1 MKKIFFTILSTVLLA
16 TACTEDKGNYDY
28 HEITDVTIS
37 GIEQNYQVMMNVGV
51 LEINPTITLSDGG
64 NPDDGRYQ
72 YLWISAKLLGRVDT
86 IGHERILRW
95 QATLPI
101 SEYDLQLRVI
111 DKETGNLW
119 RYKTKFNVVTFH
131 TRGFLL
137 IGENS
142 AGKVQVQMLA
152 MLAGQDTVLYDNL
165 LEYSGLP
172 DLTGPKEIFH
182 TGNSSGTATK
192 RIWLITESGSY
203 WIDNITLASSPE
215 NTLNTFMATPHPGLQ
230 LLDMAPRINQA
241 NGNNGSSGQRFFTAS
256 DGNLYYNYISFL
268 GAIYEFPVNC
278 LASDLNTYFP
288 ASPYLFHSL
297 NGLSGVVWYD
307 TQNERFMR
315 YGGSLANNSEIMVD
329 NSSDPFPWNQGTN
342 GRVLVYGENTRDNEA
357 SSSNGTSFAIMR
369 VAGQDATFI
378 YKFYANGTPKK
389 LNSFEV
395 SPAAQAAGFAAADR
409 YAFSSLRPIVFFVK
423 DGEIWCYDYNPGSEN
438 VYQINLGTNDPV
450 TMLKFDREVEPTSDF
465 LYVATYNAS
474 SGGVL
479 TKYSINTIGQA
490 KLTPVSGSRWTG
502 LVKIANMSWRG
513 SE

>member
-1 MKKIFFTILSTVLLA
+1 MKRIFFTILSVALLA

-28 HEITDVTIS
+28 REITDVTIS
-37 GIEQNYQVMMNVGV
+37 GIAENYQVVMDVGV
-51 LEINPTITLSDGG
+51 LEINPTVTLSDGG

-72 YLWISAKLLGRVDT
+72 YLWISAKLLGSVDT
-86 IGHERILRW
+86 IGYERILRW

-119 RYKTKFNVVTFH
+119 RHKTKFNVVTYH

-142 AGKVQVQMLA
+142 EGKVQVQMLA

-172 DLTGPKEIFH
+172 DLTGPKEVFH
-182 TGNSSGTATK
+182 TGNSGGTSTK
-192 RIWLITESGSY
+192 RIWLITGTGSY
-203 WIDNITLASSPE
+203 WIDNITLKSSPTH
-215 NTLNTFMATPHPGLQ
+215 TLNSFMVTPRPGLQ
-230 LLDMAPRINQA
+230 LQNLAPRIKQA
-241 NGNNGSSGQRFFTAS
+241 NGDNGVGGQRFFIAS
-256 DGNLYYNYISFL
+256 DGNLYYNYIGIY
-268 GAIYEFPVNC
+268 GAMYEFPVNC

-288 ASPYLFHSL
+288 ASPHMFYSL
-297 NGLSGVVWYD
+297 NSVNRIVWYD
-307 TQNERFMR
+307 TQNERFMLYR
-315 YGGSLANNSEIMVD
+315 GTLASSSETMPD
-329 NSSDPFPWNQGTN
+329 NPSDPFPWNQGTN
-342 GRVLVYGENTRDNEA
+342 GRTLVYSENTRDNE
-357 SSSNGTSFAIMR
+357 SGSNDGASFAIMHA
-369 VAGQDATFI
+369 VVQDSTFI
-378 YKFYANGTPKK
+378 YKFYARDTPRK
-389 LNSFEV
+389 LGSFGV
-395 SPAAQAAGFAAADR
+395 ASAAQAAGFDGADM

-423 DGEIWCYDYNPGSEN
+423 DGEIWCYDYNPGSES

-450 TMLKFDREVEPTSDF
+450 TMLKFDREFEPTSDF